1 MSFSLMRTV
10 AVVLSA
16 GLLLSAWASGAR
28 SDFGLKGE
36 ALGRTGEAWK

>member
-16 GLLLSAWASGAR
+16 GLLLTDCASGAL
-28 SDFGLKGE
+28 SDFGLN
-36 ALGRTGEAWK
+36 

>member
-16 GLLLSAWASGAR
+16 GLLVSACASGRAAT
-28 SDFGLKGE
+28 S
-36 ALGRTGEAWK
+36 A